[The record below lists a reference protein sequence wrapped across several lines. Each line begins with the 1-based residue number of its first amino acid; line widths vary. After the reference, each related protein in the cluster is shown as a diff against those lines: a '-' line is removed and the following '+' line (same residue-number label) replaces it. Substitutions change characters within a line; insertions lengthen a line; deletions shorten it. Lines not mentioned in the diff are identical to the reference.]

1 MRYDAGLYCAETGVV
16 STTRASVR
24 SVTRIGLT
32 ALLVAGLV
40 VVTLI
45 PGAEADGG
53 QVEAVSHVIK
63 AGDSLWSV
71 AVAHTPETGDVRH
84 TVDLIRD
91 ANRMSSDVVHVGDAI
106 EVPVGDIPG
115 WSLRRR

>member
-1 MRYDAGLYCAETGVV
+1 MRPDAGQFSAETCVRAA
-16 STTRASVR
+16 TRVSVR

-32 ALLVAGLV
+32 ALLAAGFLV
-40 VVTLI
+40 VMVI

-53 QVEAVSHVIK
+53 QVEAVSHVIQ

-84 TVDLIRD
+84 TMDLIRD
-91 ANRMSSDVVHVGDAI
+91 ANRMSSDVLHIGDAI
-106 EVPVGDIPG
+106 EVPVGNIPG
-115 WSLRRR
+115 WSLTQ